1 MKKMVKVVRLGAMVA
16 MFAASLSFSSC
27 AQSCTPAKGEEQQK
41 QEEETPA
48 PVEYDVYLLIG
59 QSNMAGR
66 GAMLEGDDAPIE
78 GAWLL
83 NAQDV
88 PEPAAA
94 PMNRHS
100 TIRKGIKMQ
109 AINPAWSFAKEVA
122 AKSENPVLIVCNAR
136 GATTLGMWLKGAAE
150 RTYSQK
156 EGDDEW
162 LWGQPIPNHFNEA
175 VRRCKEAMKY
185 GKLKGIIW
193 HQGCGNS
200 QPNTVGS
207 YLPALKKFV
216 RDLRAELGVGTEVP
230 FIAGEIY
237 YGYVNAQ
244 YFNPVIRQIG
254 DYVEGGYWV
263 SAEGCTANSDN
274 VHFDRA
280 GQILLGER
288 YAAKLFEVL
297 NEEAK

>member
-1 MKKMVKVVRLGAMVA
+1 MMNMKYWLVA
-16 MFAASLSFSSC
+16 LCAAIMSFCSC
-27 AQSCTPAKGEEQQK
+27 APAGNTPEGEGEGEDNKEQ
-41 QEEETPA
+41 T
-48 PVEYDVYLLIG
+48 YDVYLLIG

-66 GAMLEGDDAPIE
+66 GVMLPGDEAPIE

-88 PEPAAA
+88 PEPACA

-100 TIRKGIKMQ
+100 TIRKGVTMQ
-109 AINPAWSFAKEVA
+109 GINPAWSFAKEVA

-150 RTYSQK
+150 RYYSEK
-156 EGDDEW
+156 EGDDKW

-185 GKLKGIIW
+185 GELKGIIW

-200 QPNTVGS
+200 QPGTVGS

-216 RDLRAELGVGTEVP
+216 RDLRAELGVGVEVP

-237 YGYVNAQ
+237 HGYVNAQ
-244 YFNPVIRQIG
+244 YFNPVIQQIG

-274 VHFDRA
+274 VHFSRE

-297 NEEAK
+297 EAK

>member
-1 MKKMVKVVRLGAMVA
+1 MNRKRLLVA
-16 MFAASLSFSSC
+16 IIAAFICSVSC
-27 AQSCTPAKGEEQQK
+27 APARTPSGAGENNGGENDAKLENC
-41 QEEETPA
+41 
-48 PVEYDVYLLIG
+48 DVYLLIG

-66 GAMLEGDDAPIE
+66 GEMLPGDDAPIE

-83 NAQDV
+83 NAQDE
-88 PEPAAA
+88 PEPACA
-94 PMNRHS
+94 PMNRYS
-100 TIRKGIKMQ
+100 TIRKRIGMQ
-109 AINPAWSFAKEVA
+109 GLNPAWSFAKEVA

-136 GATTLGMWLKGAAE
+136 GATTLGMWLKSAAE
-150 RTYSQK
+150 RYYSDK
-156 EGDDEW
+156 EGDDKW
-162 LWGQPIPNHFNEA
+162 LWGYPIPNHFNEA

-185 GKLKGIIW
+185 GELKAIIW

-200 QPNTVGS
+200 QPGTVGS
-207 YLPALKKFV
+207 YLPALKNFV

-237 YGYVNAQ
+237 HGYQNAQ
-244 YFNPVIRQIG
+244 YFNPVIQQIG

-263 SAEGCTANSDN
+263 SAEGCTANIDN

-297 NEEAK
+297 EAK

>member
-1 MKKMVKVVRLGAMVA
+1 MNRRVLLVA
-16 MFAASLSFSSC
+16 VCAAILSFFSC
-27 AQSCTPAKGEEQQK
+27 AHTRVNGNARGESKAEENVAQQ
-41 QEEETPA
+41 QQ
-48 PVEYDVYLLIG
+48 YDVYLLIG

-66 GAMLEGDDAPIE
+66 GAMVDGDEAAIE

-83 NAQDV
+83 NGHDQ
-88 PEPAAA
+88 PEPAKA

-100 TIRKGIKMQ
+100 TIRKGIRMQ
-109 AINPAWSFAKEVA
+109 GINPAWSFAKEVA

-136 GATTLGMWLKGAAE
+136 GATTLGMWLKDAKV
-150 RTYSQK
+150 RYYSKK
-156 EGDDEW
+156 EGDDQW
-162 LWGQPIPNHFNEA
+162 LWGEPMPNHFNEA

-185 GKLKGIIW
+185 GTLKGIIW

-200 QPNTVGS
+200 QPSVVDG
-207 YLPALKKFV
+207 YLPLLKNFV
-216 RDLRAELGVGTEVP
+216 RDLRAELGVGAEVP

-237 YGYVNAQ
+237 HGYVNAQ
-244 YFNPVIRQIG
+244 YFNPVIQQIG

-297 NEEAK
+297 EAK

>member
-1 MKKMVKVVRLGAMVA
+1 MNRKSLLVA
-16 MFAASLSFSSC
+16 IFAAFICLVSC
-27 AQSCTPAKGEEQQK
+27 APMRTSNSGATRKGAQVEQTAK
-41 QEEETPA
+41 T
-48 PVEYDVYLLIG
+48 YDVYLLIG

-66 GAMLEGDDAPIE
+66 GVVEAGDEAPIE

-83 NAQDV
+83 NGEDK
-88 PEPAAA
+88 PEPACA
-94 PMNRHS
+94 PMNRYS

-109 AINPAWSFAKEVA
+109 GINPAWSFAKEVA
-122 AKSENPVLIVCNAR
+122 AKSDKPVLIVCNAR
-136 GATTLGMWLKGAAE
+136 GATTIGMWQKDAAE
-150 RTYSQK
+150 RLYSKK

-162 LWGQPIPNHFNEA
+162 LWGQPMPNHFDEA

-185 GKLKGIIW
+185 GTLKGIIW

-200 QPNTVGS
+200 QPNRVGD
-207 YLPALKKFV
+207 YLPALKVFV
-216 RDLRAELGVGTEVP
+216 RDLRAALGVGEEIP

-237 YGYVNAQ
+237 YGYKNAP

-263 SAEGCTANSDN
+263 SAEGCTANRDE

-288 YAAKLFEVL
+288 YAEKLLEVL
-297 NEEAK
+297 GME